1 MDAGKRNINEIFISS
16 RILEVPFFQ
25 RSYVW
30 QEAQW
35 SRFLEDMEYVSS
47 GNEPYFMGSLILK
60 QQATDSASRIG
71 DVRLVV
77 DGQQRLTTLSILMK
91 VLSLKLHTEDR
102 FKWQFTL
109 FDGRPVLQHNH
120 NDEAAYNRII
130 KLTDLVDLSQQDGI
144 TKLYMYF
151 KEHADPEKLNYDKIC
166 NLILFVGI
174 DLTQNE
180 DEQQI
185 FDTINSL
192 GVRLTTAELL
202 KNYFFGRED
211 LEAYRENWLNV
222 FEKDEETRSYWDQE
236 ITTGRI
242 HRTFIDLFFYS
253 FLQIKIQDSTYGV
266 STEDKNR
273 FSKVERLFDSYKIF
287 VSKYCDGNK
296 ASLLSEIR
304 DYAKVFQ
311 RVFTPA
317 VLTEELSAQDGLKRI
332 NTIMFGLDTATLIP
346 YVLFIEKNEQD
357 MGKRNE
363 LYDYLESYIMRRLV
377 TRQPTQN
384 YNRLFSEKLILNR
397 VLTRDELIKALSDIN
412 DTTNRMPTD
421 AEVSAAFHESILTNK
436 YAAGVL
442 YMIESKVR
450 NRSLHSTALLGLS
463 RYSLEHMM
471 PKKWRN
477 HWDFEGT
484 LLEKEARDRIL
495 LTLGNLTIITQSLN
509 ASIRD
514 AAWEK
519 KKKGDGSK
527 GGLELYAAGL
537 ETLSSFLVSEEWNE
551 EKIKERAEY
560 LAETALRVWPA
571 QNW

>member
-35 SRFLEDMEYVSS
+35 SRFLEDMEYVSAGS
-47 GNEPYFMGSLILK
+47 EPYFMGSLILK

-71 DVRLVV
+71 DIRLVV

-91 VLSLKLHTEDR
+91 VLSLKSHAEDR

-130 KLTDLVDLSQQDGI
+130 KLTELKDLPEKDGI

-174 DLTQNE
+174 DLTQSE

-211 LEAYRENWLNV
+211 LTAYRENWLSV
-222 FEKDEETRSYWDQE
+222 FEKDEETRAYWDQE

-253 FLQIKIQDSTYGV
+253 FLLIKIQDSTYGV

-273 FSKVERLFDSYKIF
+273 FSKVEKLFDSYKIF
-287 VSKYCDGNK
+287 VSKYCEGDK
-296 ASLLSEIR
+296 SSILSEIR
-304 DYAKVFQ
+304 DYATVFRKVFD
-311 RVFTPA
+311 PA

-332 NTIMFGLDTATLIP
+332 NTIIFGLDTATLIP
-346 YVLFIEKNEQD
+346 YVLFVEKNVAD
-357 MGKRNE
+357 AGTRNE

-397 VLTRDELIKALSDIN
+397 VLARDELVQALSDIN
-412 DTTNRMPTD
+412 DTINRMPSD
-421 AEVSAAFHESILTNK
+421 EEVSAAFHESILTNK

-442 YMIESKVR
+442 YMIESKIR
-450 NRSLHSTALLGLS
+450 NRSLHATALLGLS

-477 HWDFEGT
+477 HWDFEGSLT
-484 LLEKEARDRIL
+484 EKEARDRIL

-537 ETLSSFLVSEEWNE
+537 ETLSNFLTLDEWNE
-551 EKIKERAEY
+551 NTINDRAEY
-560 LAETALRVWPA
+560 LASTALKVWK
-571 QNW
+571 Q